1 MLQQLADPSAQG
13 GGTSDVQSMHKS
25 NGARAV
31 ASNRKR
37 AFDLV
42 LALLSLPLLCI
53 LMTVIAIAVR
63 LTSEGPILYWSD
75 RVGRNNRIFRMPKF
89 RTMNVHTPE
98 VATHLLPDPEAR
110 LTVVGPFLRRT
121 SLDELPQIYS
131 ILKGD
136 LSFVGPR
143 PALHNQD
150 DLIALRTEHGV
161 HELVPGL
168 TGWAQ
173 VNGRDD
179 LPIPVKVQFD
189 CEYLRKWT
197 FLFDMRI
204 LLQTIV
210 QVLRGDGVTH

>member
-1 MLQQLADPSAQG
+1 MFQQLAESPAQAG
-13 GGTSDVQSMHKS
+13 KTSGEQRMQNS
-25 NGARAV
+25 NARAGV
-31 ASNRKR
+31 SYRKR
-37 AFDLV
+37 EFDLI
-42 LALLSLPLLCI
+42 LGLLLLPLLCV
-53 LMTVIAIAVR
+53 LMAAIAITVW
-63 LTSEGPILYWSD
+63 LTSKGPVLYWSD

-89 RTMNVHTPE
+89 RTMKVHTPE
-98 VATHLLPDPEAR
+98 VATHLLRDPKAH
-110 LTVVGPFLRRT
+110 LTVVGSFLRKT

-150 DLIALRTEHGV
+150 DLVALRTEHGV

-179 LPIPVKVQFD
+179 LPIPAKVEYD
-189 CEYLRKWT
+189 CEYLQKRE
-197 FLFDMRI
+197 LLLDMII
-204 LLQTIV
+204 LLRTIIKIIYR
-210 QVLRGDGVTH
+210 QGVSH